1 MYKNGIYRRIEIS
14 SSSSNYRLTSHFIN
28 TGFIK
33 LYSSLGWN
41 CGLWTVL
48 FKRKHQVPQLQIK
61 NDFLDKKKKYT
72 EAELCIISA
81 GKRDFCCLVIL
92 DWCLHLNTM
101 LTFEKYVYLHFVQN
115 VDCEVMLM
123 HQPSNHLTINI
134 NDKISES

>member
-61 NDFLDKKKKYT
+61 NDFLDKKIKIYWSR
-72 EAELCIISA
+72 A
-81 GKRDFCCLVIL
+81 
-92 DWCLHLNTM
+92 LHYFRWEKGFLLFDHSWLM
-101 LTFEKYVYLHFVQN
+101 PTFKHQADIRKIHLLYFVQN
-115 VDCEVMLM
+115 VDCDVMLM

-134 NDKISES
+134 NDKILES